1 MTFALFLLI
10 ILSAVVA
17 GGVIAKRIGLPYP
30 IVFVVGGVALAF
42 LPNLP
47 TFSLD
52 PQLIFLIVLPP
63 LLIFG
68 GWTTDWFAFKRDIR
82 TIALLAVGLVL
93 VTAIVVAMLAHHA
106 FGLSW
111 PLAFALGAIVAPPD
125 AVAAEAIFER
135 FSIPRRIMAILTGE
149 SLVNDATAL
158 VLYRFAVAAAVAG
171 TFSLR
176 AATLNFVVVAIGG
189 IVIGFLCSYVFV
201 AALRFLRDHDLDDA
215 MLVTVVLLIV
225 PYAAYL
231 PAEALGV
238 SGVLAAVTAG
248 ITLGR
253 RAPVVMSSESR
264 VVGASVWD
272 LMTFLLNA
280 FVFLLIG
287 MRLRPILSSMNA
299 PWKTFAWDA
308 AVVCVAVIVVRIVW
322 VFAAYHLSRLL
333 LPRVRKNGSAS
344 WQALLL
350 VGYSGMRGIVSLA
363 AALALPYTN
372 SAGTPLQGR
381 AEIIVITVAVIL
393 VTLVGQGL
401 TLSPLIK
408 WLGVSEESSAQRQGT
423 SVRIKALKAGL
434 ERLHELE
441 PFDSAVEWEVA
452 GRLLR
457 EYEDR
462 IDHLQGHLKGEE
474 DGGEEPPESSIDHRL
489 QNEALRAERS
499 EIRRLRGAGEIPD
512 SVYRDI
518 EYDLDLA
525 DLRLT

>member
-10 ILSAVVA
+10 LLSAVVA
-17 GGVIAKRIGLPYP
+17 GGVIAKRLGLPYP
-30 IVFVVGGVALAF
+30 IVFVIGGVAIAF
-42 LPNLP
+42 LPDLP

-68 GWTTDWFAFKRDIR
+68 GWTTDWFAFKRNIR
-82 TIALLAVGLVL
+82 TIALLAVGLVI
-93 VTAIVVAMLAHHA
+93 VTAVVVATLAHD
-106 FGLSW
+106 FIGLSW

-135 FSIPRRIMAILTGE
+135 FSMPRRIMAILTGE

-158 VLYRFAVAAAVAG
+158 VLYRFAVAAAFAG
-171 TFSLR
+171 AFSLR
-176 AATLNFVVVAIGG
+176 AATVSFVWVTIGG
-189 IVIGFLCSYVFV
+189 IAIGFLCSYVFV
-201 AALRFLRDHDLDDA
+201 WVLRFLRDRELDDA

-238 SGVLAAVTAG
+238 SGVLAAVTCG
-248 ITLGR
+248 IILGR
-253 RAPVVMSSESR
+253 RAPVVMDAESR
-264 VVGASVWD
+264 IVGASVWD

-280 FVFLLIG
+280 FVFLMIG
-287 MRLRPILSSMNA
+287 MRLRPILSAMNA
-299 PWKTFAWDA
+299 PWKTFALDA
-308 AVVCVAVIVVRIVW
+308 ALVCVTVIVVRIAW
-322 VFAAYHLSRLL
+322 VFAAYHISRWL
-333 LPRVRKNGSAS
+333 LPAVRKNSAAS

-350 VGYSGMRGIVSLA
+350 IGYSGMRGIVSLA

-372 SAGTPLQGR
+372 AAGKPMQGR
-381 AEIIVITVAVIL
+381 AEIIVITVAVIF

-401 TLSPLIK
+401 TLSPLIE
-408 WLGVSEESSAQRQGT
+408 WLGVSEESTAQRQGT
-423 SVRIKALKAGL
+423 AVRIKALKAGL
-434 ERLHELE
+434 KRLHELE
-441 PFDSAVEWEVA
+441 PFDSAVEWEIA

-462 IDHLQGHLKGEE
+462 IDHLQGHLKGET
-474 DGGEEPPESSIDHRL
+474 GAEEPPESSIDHRL
-489 QNEALRAERS
+489 QDEALRAERQ
-499 EIRRLRGAGEIPD
+499 EIRRLRTAGEIPD

-525 DLRLT
+525 NLRLT